1 MRIGIFNYMK
11 RELPTI
17 EKVIRDLGFDVE
29 MHDYEENHY
38 EIMKKSSIKHWIF
51 TGSPMDVNK
60 DDAPQ
65 LDTRIIRRE
74 GKRVFLIC
82 YSMESILEQLGC
94 KLIKRER
101 NRKRVFFMDIMY
113 KNYLTTGLSSPIR
126 AWRNHETYIPVNS
139 LKPNI
144 KLQMQFD
151 GEVMTCLYKNAI
163 MTQWHPEHSDDGK
176 RMLINWIN
184 R

>member
-65 LDTRIIRRE
+65 LDTRIIRME

-139 LKPNI
+139 LKPHI

-163 MTQWHPEHSDDGK
+163 MTQWHPEHGDDGK

>member
-65 LDTRIIRRE
+65 LDTRIIRME

-139 LKPNI
+139 LKPHI

>member
-17 EKVIRDLGFDVE
+17 EKVIRELGFDVE

-65 LDTRIIRRE
+65 LDTRIIRME

-139 LKPNI
+139 LKPHI

-163 MTQWHPEHSDDGK
+163 MTQWHPEHGDDGK